1 MNAAVAIILR
11 VPLTIAAVGA
21 VLAVAVPAAMTQYAP
36 YLVRPGIR
44 CIRIGPPVDYRGPLP
59 PGMCQ
64 GLADLYHLSPVELFV
79 ESMFRSLALLVGAAI
94 LALVLGTLLGVAAAL
109 LRRRAWASGGIV
121 GLTTLLLIGE
131 QATEVVHVG
140 LTALLSAVP
149 AFFAGYFLQILVIIV
164 GATPEGGNLLPI
176 FGFGY
181 DRHLVLPL
189 LSISLPAIA
198 YTAQLTATRM
208 QDVLDS
214 DFITTANAKGLRTSW
229 ILAVHVLPHVRPVVL
244 EAVGSGLRVSVA
256 SLPIVEY
263 LFQWRGIGQLALEAV
278 GVHDAAALIFS
289 AIVLVAL
296 FATLSALADLSRPR
310 PLYQPT

>member
-1 MNAAVAIILR
+1 MNAALAIILR

-21 VLAVAVPAAMTQYAP
+21 FLAVAVPGAMTQYAP

-44 CIRIGPPVDYRGPLP
+44 CIRVGPPIDFRGPLP

-121 GLTTLLLIGE
+121 GLTTLL
-131 QATEVVHVG
+131 
-140 LTALLSAVP
+140 SAIP
-149 AFFAGYFLQILVIIV
+149 AFFAAYFLQILVIIV
-164 GATPEGGNLLPI
+164 GATPEGGNLLPV

-244 EAVGSGLRVSVA
+244 EALGSGLRVSVA

>member
-1 MNAAVAIILR
+1 LNAALAIILR

-21 VLAVAVPAAMTQYAP
+21 VLAVGVPAAMTQYAP

-44 CIRIGPPVDYRGPLP
+44 CIRVGPPIDFRGPLP

-79 ESMFRSLALLVGAAI
+79 ESMFRSIALLVGAAI
-94 LALVLGTLLGVAAAL
+94 LALILGTLLGVAAAL

-121 GLTTLLLIGE
+121 GLTTLL
-131 QATEVVHVG
+131 
-140 LTALLSAVP
+140 SAIP
-149 AFFAGYFLQILVIIV
+149 AFFAAYFLQILVIIV
-164 GATPEGGNLLPI
+164 GATPEGGHLLPV

-244 EAVGSGLRVSVA
+244 EALGSGLRVSVA
-256 SLPIVEY
+256 SLPIIEY

>member
-1 MNAAVAIILR
+1 MNGALAIILR
-11 VPLTIAAVGA
+11 VPLTIGAVGA

-44 CIRIGPPVDYRGPLP
+44 CIRVGPPIDFRGPLP

-64 GLADLYHLSPVELFV
+64 GLADLYHLSPLELFV
-79 ESMFRSLALLVGAAI
+79 ESTFRSIALLVGAAV

-121 GLTTLLLIGE
+121 GLTTLL
-131 QATEVVHVG
+131 
-140 LTALLSAVP
+140 SAIP
-149 AFFAGYFLQILVIIV
+149 AFFAAYFLQILVIIV
-164 GATPEGGNLLPI
+164 GATPEGGNLLPV

-229 ILAVHVLPHVRPVVL
+229 ILAVHVVPHVRPVVL
-244 EAVGSGLRVSVA
+244 EALGSGLRVSVA
-256 SLPIVEY
+256 SLPIIEY

>member
-1 MNAAVAIILR
+1 MNAALGIVLR

-44 CIRIGPPVDYRGPLP
+44 CIRVGPPVDFRGPLP

-64 GLADLYHLSPVELFV
+64 GLADLYHLSFVELLV
-79 ESMFRSLALLVGAAI
+79 DSMFRSLALLVGAAV
-94 LALVLGTLLGVAAAL
+94 LAFVVGTLLGVAAAL

-121 GLTTLLLIGE
+121 GLTTLL
-131 QATEVVHVG
+131 
-140 LTALLSAVP
+140 SAVP
-149 AFFAGYFLQILVIIV
+149 AFFAAYFLQILVIIV
-164 GATPEGGNLLPI
+164 GATPEGGNLLPV

-181 DRHLVLPL
+181 DSHLVLPL
-189 LSISLPAIA
+189 LSISVPAIA

-214 DFITTANAKGLRTSW
+214 DFITTANAKGLPTSW
-229 ILAVHVLPHVRPVVL
+229 ILGVHVMPHVRPVLL
-244 EAVGSGLRVSVA
+244 EALGSGLRVSVA

-278 GVHDAAALIFS
+278 GVHDAAALVFC

-296 FATLSALADLSRPR
+296 FATLSAIADLSRPR
-310 PLYQPT
+310 ALYRPT